1 MNFTAQNR
9 KDPPRWYYI
18 FWLIVLFFFIA
29 WKALGQERN
38 ELPVLNQKVLHYVDS
53 VKGTKIGNGICL
65 TFVRKALWEVG
76 AHYQVFKPRNIFGL
90 PGKKII
96 LYGKPIKES
105 EVVPGDIV
113 TTLGHVGII
122 YKRTGEYTYLIAHQ
136 NIDPKYPNPV
146 FRCKRKDRKVIITD
160 FSTDTYT
167 WGVYFAFFRPFEYVI
182 TSEKIKTY

>member
-1 MNFTAQNR
+1 MNYTINNQKPTPSWFVAIWIAILIVFFAFKAFGQDR
-9 KDPPRWYYI
+9 KD
-18 FWLIVLFFFIA
+18 
-29 WKALGQERN
+29 
-38 ELPVLNQKVLHYVDS
+38 LPVINQKILHYIDS

-65 TFVRKALWEVG
+65 TFVREALWDVG
-76 AHYQVFKPRNIFGL
+76 AYYVTYKPRYLFGL

-105 EVVPGDIV
+105 EVIPGDIV

-122 YKRTGEYTYLIAHQ
+122 YEITGEYTYKIAHQ
-136 NIDPKYPNPV
+136 NINPESPNPI

-167 WGVYFAFFRPFEYVI
+167 WGIYFAFFRPFEYVA
-182 TSEKIKTY
+182 TSEEIKVY